1 MKQNVLFKALG
12 GNKQALEEA
21 ATVSDL
27 SYFGT
32 VDEVFLS

>member
-1 MKQNVLFKALG
+1 MIYHQDLVVTKQNVLFEALG

-27 SYFGT
+27 SYF
-32 VDEVFLS
+32 